1 MTDESV
7 EEQENAAQNEFVE
20 GSEPSSDWAAI
31 AQVRTEPGWKD
42 LATAVGIIWAIEL
55 GLSFLTLA
63 VLFGVSGFNP
73 AALEIRVQY
82 LLPAM
87 TFSWLGTLV
96 VIWYFGSRKY
106 CIPLRE
112 AFALRAVSWRKL
124 AYCGAAG
131 LGLAV
136 VAGILMSFLST
147 GEGAIMDLVF
157 DPPSEEGGQP
167 TLSPYF
173 ALIAVALPALEE
185 LYYRGFLYGALKR
198 LAGTSV
204 AIVVVVV
211 WFGIVH
217 APQLVGDWTGVIVV
231 TIMGGIFTGLRQ
243 WFGSI
248 FPSMVAHVSYNAV
261 LVVAGLIGSSQS

>member
-1 MTDESV
+1 MEERREPAQDESV
-7 EEQENAAQNEFVE
+7 EIGEQKT
-20 GSEPSSDWAAI
+20 DWAAI

-42 LATAVGIIWAIEL
+42 LATAVGIIWVIEL

-63 VLFGVSGFNP
+63 VLFGVAGFKP
-73 AALEIRVQY
+73 AAIEIRVQY

-106 CIPLRE
+106 RIALRE
-112 AFALRAVSWRKL
+112 AFALRAVSLRKL
-124 AYCGAAG
+124 AYCGATG

-136 VAGILMSFLST
+136 VAGILMSIFST
-147 GEGAIMDLVF
+147 GEGAIMDIVY
-157 DPPSEEGGQP
+157 DPPAEGEGQP

-173 ALIAVALPALEE
+173 ALIAIALPALEE

-211 WFGIVH
+211 WFGLVH
-217 APQLVGDWTGVIVV
+217 APQLVGDWAGVVVV
-231 TIMGGIFTGLRQ
+231 TIMGGVFTGLRQ
-243 WFGSI
+243 WSGSI

-261 LVVAGLIGSSQS
+261 LVVAGLIGSSYS

>member
-1 MTDESV
+1 MTSDGV
-7 EEQENAAQNEFVE
+7 EERNDSAQHEAVE
-20 GSEPSSDWAAI
+20 GGERQTDGAAV

-63 VLFGVSGFNP
+63 VLFGVAGFKP
-73 AALEIRVQY
+73 AAIEIRVQY

-87 TFSWLGTLV
+87 IFSWLGTLV
-96 VIWYFGSRKY
+96 VMWYFGSRKY
-106 CIPLRE
+106 RIPLRE

-124 AYCGAAG
+124 TYCGAAG

-157 DPPSEEGGQP
+157 DPPAEEGGQP

-173 ALIAVALPALEE
+173 ALIAIALPALEE
-185 LYYRGFLYGALKR
+185 LYYRGFLYGALQR
-198 LAGTSV
+198 LAGTTAAV
-204 AIVVVVV
+204 MVVVV
-211 WFGIVH
+211 WFGLVH
-217 APQLVGDWTGVIVV
+217 APQLVGDWIGVIVV

-243 WFGSI
+243 WSGSI
-248 FPSMVAHVSYNAV
+248 FPSMVAHVAYNAV